1 MLHKC
6 LSPVV
11 GLIKQIA
18 AQVWKLLGT
27 IIARIMSALEVLDPR
42 PSTTGQATRQTPSV
56 TLPSESKKPKR
67 GRGRPK
73 KSQTARTTR

>member
-6 LSPVV
+6 LSLAV
-11 GLIKQIA
+11 GLIKQTA
-18 AQVWKLLGT
+18 AQAWKLLGT
-27 IIARIMSALEVLDPR
+27 ITARIMSALEVLDPR
-42 PSTTGQATRQTPSV
+42 PSTTGRHTQPTPSV
-56 TLPSESKKPKR
+56 TSPSVSKKTKR